1 MDQDGIVAIAL
12 LTRRDIDLLGPTFTR
27 LWPVEEAP
35 HFLELLQA
43 IDRADDELRAR
54 RAEGHRPEIKVPEG

>member
-12 LTRRDIDLLGPTFTR
+12 LTQDDLTLLGPSFTR

-35 HFLELLQA
+35 AFAELLRA
-43 IDRADDELRAR
+43 IDRADDQLAKEAP
-54 RAEGHRPEIKVPEG
+54 AER

>member
-12 LTRRDIDLLGPTFTR
+12 LTQDDLSLLGPSFTR

-35 HFLELLQA
+35 AFAELLRA
-43 IDRADDELRAR
+43 IDRVD
-54 RAEGHRPEIKVPEG
+54 AEPDPAATEAPPER